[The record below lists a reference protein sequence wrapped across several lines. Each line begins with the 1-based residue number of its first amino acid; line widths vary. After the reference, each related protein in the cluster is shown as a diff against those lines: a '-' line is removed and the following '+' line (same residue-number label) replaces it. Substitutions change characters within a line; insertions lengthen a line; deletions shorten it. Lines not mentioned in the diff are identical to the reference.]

1 MIISANITAYST
13 AVGPS
18 SETRKRCTFKARLFI
33 ASLRGMA
40 PRALAHERPL
50 HHKKIESARHS
61 DSHKP
66 PACLAPERDSN
77 FKCSP
82 RHLQIAYRSAI
93 TLATKAAIAIHPFGS
108 QAAAS
113 DKSPSAL

>member
-1 MIISANITAYST
+1 MAVKHTMIISANITAYST

-33 ASLRGMA
+33 ASSEIWR
-40 PRALAHERPL
+40 PVRSHTSALCT
-50 HHKKIESARHS
+50 KKIESARHS

-82 RHLQIAYRSAI
+82 RHLQIAYFKCNYAR
-93 TLATKAAIAIHPFGS
+93 
-108 QAAAS
+108 
-113 DKSPSAL
+113 D